1 MHQVHKI
8 YFDVNPLEWK
18 ISVALDTSFLLRYF
32 VKLVEMRFLE
42 IQFVAMCNIG
52 ASYFLLI
59 NKFM

>member
-1 MHQVHKI
+1 MRQVHKI

-18 ISVALDTSFLLRYF
+18 ISIASFLLRYF